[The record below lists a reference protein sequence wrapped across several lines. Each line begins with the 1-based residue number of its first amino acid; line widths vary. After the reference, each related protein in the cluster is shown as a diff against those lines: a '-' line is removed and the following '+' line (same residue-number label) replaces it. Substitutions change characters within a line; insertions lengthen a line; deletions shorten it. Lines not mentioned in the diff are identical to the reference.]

1 MNKKQNIL
9 NFFFKQT
16 NSKVVRLS
24 YLLFLI
30 PYFLFLPA
38 CKIYSFKDAS
48 IPPEIKTIKLG
59 FFENKSRYI
68 NPQLAPQLNTN
79 LQAKLV
85 SQTGRQPSTHDDADY
100 VISGYISDYSV
111 TPSGISNGKVSSNRL
126 TVGVHITLKDNKHQ
140 KQDEYDV
147 SKSFEFAG
155 TSTITAVENS
165 LTGEIVTGLT
175 TEIFN
180 KLFSS
185 W

>member
-1 MNKKQNIL
+1 MENKRNIL
-9 NFFFKQT
+9 IHIIGQRSNKILHFSCF
-16 NSKVVRLS
+16 
-24 YLLFLI
+24 LFLI
-30 PYFLFLPA
+30 PVFLLFSS

-59 FFENKSRYI
+59 FFENKARYI

-100 VISGYISDYSV
+100 VISGFISDYSV
-111 TPSGISNGKVSSNRL
+111 TTSGISNGQVSTNRL
-126 TVGVHITLKDNKHQ
+126 TVGVHIILKDNKHQ

-147 SKSFEFAG
+147 SKSFEFPG

-180 KLFSS
+180 RLFSS

>member
-1 MNKKQNIL
+1 MVKKQKLLKPII
-9 NFFFKQT
+9 KQRS
-16 NSKVVRLS
+16 NKVLRLT
-24 YLLFLI
+24 YFLFLI
-30 PYFLFLPA
+30 PIFLLLSS

-59 FFENKSRYI
+59 FFENRARYI

-85 SQTGRQPSTHDDADY
+85 GQTGRQPSTHDDADY

-111 TPSGISNGKVSSNRL
+111 TTSGISNGQVSTNRL

-147 SKSFEFAG
+147 SKSFEFPG

-165 LTGEIVTGLT
+165 LTGDIVTGLT